1 MQRSLRGNEF
11 LFLVSDHHKNFLLE
25 KEDSLDVFVAGGE
38 LQPHDAHQ
46 VLRGHQLRQGQHQQG
61 ADEGDLPCLAAD
73 TLSRVPLTRT
83 CHVPAGVT
91 CHVAAAG
98 SVWLGSRGTQSRTL
112 AVALQPGCC
121 SSRVFHGPTHRACR
135 YGCGN
140 I

>member
-11 LFLVSDHHKNFLLE
+11 LFLVSDHHKNFLVE
-25 KEDSLDVFVAGGE
+25 KEDRVYTSLLQVVNYNHMMPTRYSVDISFDKANINKE
-38 LQPHDAHQ
+38 LMK
-46 VLRGHQLRQGQHQQG
+46 VTTLT
-61 ADEGDLPCLAAD
+61 AD